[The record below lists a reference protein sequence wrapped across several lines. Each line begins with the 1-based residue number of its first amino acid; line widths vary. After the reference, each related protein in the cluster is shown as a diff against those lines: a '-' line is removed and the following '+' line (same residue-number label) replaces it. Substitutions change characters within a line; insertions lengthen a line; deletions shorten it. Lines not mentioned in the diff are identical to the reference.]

1 MTEFGIPLNEMLAL
15 QPAPVRANFSYY
27 MALALVDLGLA
38 QFNHAVRDKSG
49 LLCIF
54 QTIEGESLGVIKPPP
69 RPQEESVA
77 RQLAQG
83 ILRDYTFQ
91 SLSGEEVWPGK
102 NSDIIL

>member
-1 MTEFGIPLNEMLAL
+1 MTEFVMPLDEMLAL

-49 LLCIF
+49 LLCVF

-69 RPQEESVA
+69 RPQDESVA

-83 ILRDYTFQ
+83 ILKEYTFQ
-91 SLSGEEVWPGK
+91 QVSGEEVWPRK